1 MRFSIDQPVT
11 IKEINKNHKLS
22 SDILRLL
29 PYSNVNLFEKRTD
42 SKNYKYIKLIKRV
55 IDRNQISDQTI
66 Y

>member
-29 PYSNVNLFEKRTD
+29 PYSNVNLLKKGRTA
-42 SKNYKYIKLIKRV
+42 KTTNTL
-55 IDRNQISDQTI
+55 N
-66 Y
+66 